1 MRIHRKELLRT
12 HTEHY
17 KQLLDT
23 VTIKWKVPVF
33 AGVEGLMDVLPV
45 WQGQSAGPM
54 KVLDDYGQVVA
65 VSAYFHRL
73 EAVLLLVV
81 CEA

>member
-1 MRIHRKELLRT
+1 MLRT

-23 VTIKWKVPVF
+23 DIIKWKILVF
-33 AGVEGLMDVLPV
+33 ADVEGLLDDLPFG
-45 WQGQSAGPM
+45 QGQSAGPM

-65 VSAYFHRL
+65 VSAYFHSL